1 MIRSEIKD
9 IYFRIK
15 FVFKKKDN
23 IMKKILLLLFAMTI
37 VFPLFSQEN
46 NKEEPKEKTLF
57 GGGSYKSG
65 GYGAPEVKFTNV
77 DNKFGVLVG
86 GRGAWIINSTF
97 AIGGSCYGLVTSH
110 SIPDY
115 FTRNDTVAYLRTGYG
130 GLYLSYINSSDELVH
145 FTINTLIGAGGA
157 TYSSSISDLFND
169 NKRQHTNIY
178 ETTAYFIFEPNLGME
193 INFFK
198 VFRIELTAGYRF
210 ISGLELSKT
219 KNSDLSGFS
228 GGIAFKFGSF

>member
-1 MIRSEIKD
+1 
-9 IYFRIK
+9 
-15 FVFKKKDN
+15 
-23 IMKKILLLLFAMTI
+23 MKKILMFLLAMAI
-37 VFPLFSQEN
+37 VFPLYSQEN
-46 NKEEPKEKTLF
+46 SKEESKEQTLF
-57 GGGSYKSG
+57 EGGSYKSG

-77 DNKFGVLVG
+77 NDEFGVLVG

-97 AIGGSCYGLVTSH
+97 AIGGAGYGLVTSH

-115 FTRNDTVAYLRTGYG
+115 FTRNDTIAYLRTGYG
-130 GLYLSYINSSDELVH
+130 CLYLSYINSSSELVH

-157 TYSSSISDLFND
+157 SYTSSISDFFND
-169 NKRQHTNIY
+169 NNRHHSNVY
-178 ETTAYFIFEPNLGME
+178 ETTAYFIFEPQLGME
-193 INFFK
+193 INVLK

-219 KNSDLSGFS
+219 KNSDISGFS